1 MRVDY
6 TQCQQ
11 QDARPLIP
19 AGAVVPFMVQKAVE
33 GISKSSGRPQ
43 IALTLR
49 AEYKGTDSWIFDYLQ
64 SAGKAAWRTATF
76 CQSVGIPQDEAA
88 DNLAAEACEGAVGEC
103 EITIEPASGGFAARN
118 KVGRYLPYVPPA
130 ERLGVGVRQQLKK
143 LQADVDAV
151 PENAL
156 PARYAV
162 PPAKIAALAQ
172 SIRAQE
178 PIDDDVPY

>member
-49 AEYKGTDSWIFDYLQ
+49 AEYKGDDYWIFEYLQ

-76 CQSVGIPQDEAA
+76 CQSVGIPQDEDS

-103 EITIEPASGGFAARN
+103 EITIEPASGGFTARN

-130 ERLGVGVRQQLKK
+130 ERLGASRQLKQ
-143 LQADVDAV
+143 LQADVAAI
-151 PENAL
+151 PESAL

-172 SIRAQE
+172 SIRAQD
-178 PIDDDVPY
+178 PMDDDVPY

>member
-6 TQCQQ
+6 TQSTQ

-49 AEYKGTDSWIFDYLQ
+49 AEHKGDDYWIFEYLQ

-76 CQSVGIPQDEAA
+76 CRAVDIPQDEDS

-130 ERLGVGVRQQLKK
+130 ERLGASRQLKQ
-143 LQADVDAV
+143 LQADVAAI
-151 PENAL
+151 PESAL

-172 SIRAQE
+172 SIRAQD
-178 PIDDDVPY
+178 PMDDDVPY